1 MVKSLASCVAILIVW
16 TTAACSG
23 APGNTG
29 DRGVAKAVIA
39 DKTFDVSNVE
49 FEFETGAGDDG
60 YFRIDGDDAANPG
73 KDCLPGLSGG
83 LALYGDLPATVT
95 SLADLSGREL
105 PFEFSGDGDDANLC
119 FVGSNG
125 LLGVDTGTVRFV
137 SVEGSKVTFSF
148 TGTFTVY
155 DGEGGESPTPITASG
170 SGTAYA
176 RQGRD

>member
-1 MVKSLASCVAILIVW
+1 MVKSIAVCVAILIVW
-16 TTAACSG
+16 TTTACGG
-23 APGNTG
+23 APGTAG
-29 DRGVAKAVIA
+29 DRGAAKVVIS
-39 DKTFDVSNVE
+39 DKTFDVSNVALE
-49 FEFETGAGDDG
+49 LDTGDSG
-60 YFRIDGDDAANPG
+60 YFRIEGDDAANPG

-95 SLADLSGREL
+95 SLADLKGQEL

-137 SVEGSKVTFSF
+137 SVEGGKVTFSF
-148 TGTFTVY
+148 SGTFTVY
-155 DGEGGESPTPITASG
+155 DGDGGNSPTPVSASG

-176 RQGRD
+176 RQ

>member
-1 MVKSLASCVAILIVW
+1 MVKSLASCAAILIVW

-23 APGNTG
+23 APVNTG
-29 DRGVAKAVIA
+29 DRGVAKVVIS

-49 FEFETGAGDDG
+49 LEFDTGEGGG

-83 LALYGDLPATVT
+83 LALYGDMPATVT

-137 SVEGSKVTFSF
+137 SVDGSKVTFSF
-148 TGTFTVY
+148 SGKFTVY
-155 DGEGGESPTPITASG
+155 DGEGGESPTPIAASG
-170 SGTAYA
+170 NGTAYA
-176 RQGRD
+176 RQ

>member
-1 MVKSLASCVAILIVW
+1 MVKSLTSCVAILSVW
-16 TTAACSG
+16 TTAACGS
-23 APGNTG
+23 APGNTS
-29 DRGVAKAVIA
+29 DRGVAKVVIS

-49 FEFETGAGDDG
+49 LEFDTGEGEGG

-73 KDCLPGLSGG
+73 KDCLPGLSVG
-83 LALYGDLPATVT
+83 LALYGDMPAAVT

-119 FVGSNG
+119 FVGTNG

-148 TGTFTVY
+148 SGTFTLY
-155 DGEGGESPTPITASG
+155 DGEGGESPTPIAASG

-176 RQGRD
+176 RQ